1 MNKWHLM
8 EQEKTQMILTFSGNV
23 EAVDSGE
30 RRTISGKIAPYGEI
44 GFTSAGKVVF
54 APNSISAAEP
64 SKVKLLMSHDNSKPV
79 GRMQSITSNADGL
92 YASFKVSAS
101 SRGSDAILLAQEQ
114 LMDGLSV
121 GVEVTASKPQKDYLL
136 VTAATLREVSLV
148 ESAAFASAAVQKIAA
163 AAGDMPMDPNTS
175 TSTKVTTTN
184 TVINTTTTETET
196 ESEAAVTTAPDQNA
210 PEAATAAEETAA
222 PVVEAA
228 RKIIRPSV
236 LDSQTVR
243 SPIINMGSYTEHKI
257 KAALGN
263 DDSKLYVTAADDSFT
278 TNPAFNPTQYLSE
291 FPTNTRFGTPAI
303 DACSRGTLPN
313 SGMTISVPS
322 LVTSAG
328 GQAGVAPTVTVEA
341 EGGAVDATGM
351 VTEYLTGTVSKY
363 SGMNTISVEL
373 LERSDPNFYAEL
385 TNQLQNA
392 YLKTLDTTVLAA
404 LITAGQQGAT
414 QAATSAGIIG
424 YAADAA
430 AKVYQATGYFA
441 QNYVANPSQWQLLMG
456 SVDSTGRPIY
466 SASQP
471 MNAAGLTQ
479 PGSIRGNV
487 LGLDLY
493 VDKNFAVTTNIDDS
507 AVILAPEAFTVYQS
521 PQAYMSV
528 NVVSNLQ
535 VQVAIYGYMAY
546 IAKMPK
552 GIVRFN
558 LT

>member
-1 MNKWHLM
+1 M
-8 EQEKTQMILTFSGNV
+8 
-23 EAVDSGE
+23 A
-30 RRTISGKIAPYGEI
+30 
-44 GFTSAGKVVF
+44 
-54 APNSISAAEP
+54 
-64 SKVKLLMSHDNSKPV
+64 HDNSAVV
-79 GRMQSITSNADGL
+79 GRMQSMTSAKDGL

-163 AAGDMPMDPNTS
+163 AAENMPVAPVEAA
-175 TSTKVTTTN
+175 STKVTTTHI
-184 TVINTTTTETET
+184 VTTETET
-196 ESEAAVTTAPDQNA
+196 ETENQPESEAAVTTAPEENA
-210 PEAATAAEETAA
+210 PEAVDATEQAA
-222 PVVEAA
+222 PTVEAA
-228 RKIIRPSV
+228 RKIILPSA
-236 LDSQTVR
+236 LNSQRVR
-243 SPIINMGSYTEHKI
+243 TPIVNMGSYTEHKI

-263 DDSKLYVTAADDSFT
+263 EESKLYVTAADDSFT

-303 DACSRGTLPN
+303 DACSRGVLPA
-313 SGMTISVPS
+313 SGMTINVPS

-328 GQAGVAPTVTVEA
+328 GGNGVAPEVTVEA
-341 EGGAVDATGM
+341 EGGAVQNTGM
-351 VTEYLTGTVSKY
+351 ETSYLTGTVAKY

-392 YLKTLDTTVLAA
+392 YLKRLDQTVLAA
-404 LITAGQQGAT
+404 LIQAGQQGAT
-414 QAATSAGIIG
+414 QAATSAGIIA

-430 AKVYQATGYFA
+430 SKVYQATGYFA
-441 QNYVANPSQWQLLMG
+441 TNYVANPSQWQLLIG
-456 SVDSTGRPIY
+456 STDSTGRPIY

-471 MNAAGLTQ
+471 MNAGGLVQ

-493 VDKNFAVTTNIDDS
+493 VDKNFTATTTIDDS
-507 AVILAPEAFTVYQS
+507 ALILAPEAFTVYQS

-535 VQVAIYGYMAY
+535 VQVAIYGYMAT
-546 IAKMPK
+546 IAKMPN

>member
-1 MNKWHLM
+1 ML
-8 EQEKTQMILTFSGNV
+8 LTFSQ
-23 EAVDSGE
+23 EIQAADTE
-30 RRTISGKIAPYGEI
+30 RRTVSGLVAPYGEV
-44 GFTSAGKVVF
+44 GFTSAGPVVF
-54 APNSISAAEP
+54 ERGSIAIPDAT
-64 SKVKLLMSHDNSKPV
+64 KIKLLSQHQQDKPV
-79 GRMQSITSNADGL
+79 GRAISFSDSTEGV
-92 YASFKVSAS
+92 YGSFKLSSS
-101 SRGSDAILLAQEQ
+101 SRGQDALVLAQEN
-114 LMDGLSV
+114 LVSGLSV
-121 GVEVTASKPQKDYLL
+121 GVDVTASKPMGDYLL
-136 VTAATLREVSLV
+136 VTAAVLKEVSLV
-148 ESAAFASAAVQKIAA
+148 ESAAFSSASVTDIAA
-163 AAGDMPMDPNTS
+163 ARAALEAATS
-175 TSTKVTTTN
+175 TSTKTTT
-184 TVINTTTTETET
+184 INTTIVEIETET
-196 ESEAAVTTAPDQNA
+196 ESEDAAMTTAPEPTTPDVPAEQA
-210 PEAATAAEETAA
+210 VDAAK
-222 PVVEAA
+222 VEAS
-228 RKIIRPSV
+228 RPIIRPSV
-236 LDSQTVR
+236 LDSQRVR
-243 SPIINMGSYTEHKI
+243 TPITSMGAYTEHKI

-263 DDSKLYVTAADDSFT
+263 EDSKLYVTAADDSFS

-303 DACSRGTLPN
+303 DACSKGVLPA
-313 SGMTISVPS
+313 SGMTINVPS

-328 GQAGVAPTVTVEA
+328 GGSGVAPVVTVEA
-341 EGGAVDATGM
+341 EAGAVQNTGM
-351 VTEYLTGTVSKY
+351 ETAYLTGTVNKY

-392 YLKTLDTTVLAA
+392 YLKTIDTTVLAA
-404 LITAGQQGAT
+404 LISAGQQGAT
-414 QAATSAGIIG
+414 QAASSAGIIG
-424 YAADAA
+424 YASDAA
-430 AKVYQATGYFA
+430 RKVYEATGYFA
-441 QNYVANPSQWQLLMG
+441 QNYIANGSQWQLLMG

-493 VDKNFAVTTNIDDS
+493 VDKNFTATTTIDDS

-535 VQVAIYGYMAY
+535 VQVAIYGYMAT
-546 IAKMPK
+546 IAKMPN